1 MSTPLPPTPPPAPP
15 LAPTPG
21 AAWRAQS
28 NATAITTLPLS
39 GLAVEVGRVHL
50 DALLLAGQIPDLLTP
65 IVIDML
71 WSTIGQGEG
80 KEKEIEGTKQFFELV
95 NIVVKA
101 ALVSPRVVDT
111 PTADDEIA
119 ITDID
124 FGDRLIIYSLARQPG
139 SVLHSFRAEQGP
151 TMDALPEGDPL
162 LEVAEPATQAG

>member
-1 MSTPLPPTPPPAPP
+1 MSTPTTQPPPTTTPAPP

-65 IVIDML
+65 VVVDML

-101 ALVSPRVVDT
+101 ALVSPRVVDN
-111 PTADDEIA
+111 PTQDDEIA

-151 TMDALPEGDPL
+151 ALDALPESDAVQPA
-162 LEVAEPATQAG
+162 AE